1 VLTAIHAK
9 RFAFPVQDLLGK
21 LKLVQLLHDSTLGHQ
36 THTNR
41 LRLISSGMSAR
52 VLSAVKL

>member
-9 RFAFPVQDLLGK
+9 RLAFPVQDLLGK

-36 THTNR
+36 THTNSTKSYQ
-41 LRLISSGMSAR
+41 LLYTH
-52 VLSAVKL
+52 